1 MEGHRYFNGRNIR
14 MPKIYD
20 YFNFRDFIRDFY
32 IENKSLDKSFSFQI
46 FADRAGFKSKSFI
59 KLVIDG
65 KKNLTVESIKKINN
79 VLKLSSKAFSYFSL
93 LVKFNQAPTLKDRD
107 TYFRKLIS
115 YNKRNPARIVLKEK
129 YEFYSQWYHNTIREL
144 VTMEN
149 FNGNYER
156 IAKMV
161 RPAITAGQV
170 KESIKLLE
178 RLKLIKRVK
187 DKYIQTDS
195 IITTGNEIRAH
206 AVENFHKQN
215 LKLASESI
223 NTTPSIHR
231 DISCVVLGL
240 SDDGFKKLKGEIQQF
255 RKKLLQ
261 IANEDKDLNRVYH
274 VNLQLYPTSKTVER
288 GKS

>member
-1 MEGHRYFNGRNIR
+1 

-20 YFNFRDFIRDFY
+20 YFNFRDFLRDY
-32 IENKSLDKSFSFQI
+32 YVENKSLDQSFSFQS
-46 FADRAGFKSKSFI
+46 FADRAGFRSKSFI

-65 KKNLTVESIKKINN
+65 KKNLTDESVKKINN

-93 LVKFNQAPTLKDRD
+93 LVKFNQALTLKDRNN
-107 TYFRKLIS
+107 YFRKLIS

-149 FNGNYER
+149 FNGDYER
-156 IAKMV
+156 IAKML
-161 RPAITAGQV
+161 RPKITAGQV

-178 RLKLIKRVK
+178 RLKLIKKIK

-206 AVENFHKQN
+206 AVQNFHKQN
-215 LKLASESI
+215 
-223 NTTPSIHR
+223 
-231 DISCVVLGL
+231 
-240 SDDGFKKLKGEIQQF
+240 
-255 RKKLLQ
+255 
-261 IANEDKDLNRVYH
+261 
-274 VNLQLYPTSKTVER
+274 
-288 GKS
+288 